1 MKNFLNV
8 EKLELCMSVTKIVY
22 NFLDNLEDG
31 FVISGWALTNEI
43 NSRSGRNT
51 YPSTLLGYCRAYC
64 DIVGGDWECL
74 DNQKSIYKFHKGAV
88 VLGKCI
94 LEGKE

>member
-1 MKNFLNV
+1 
-8 EKLELCMSVTKIVY
+8 MSVTKIVY
-22 NFLDNLEDG
+22 NFLDNLQDG
-31 FVISGWALTNEI
+31 FIISGWTLTNEI

-51 YPSTLLGYCRAYC
+51 YPSTLLGYCREYC

-88 VLGKCI
+88 ILGNCK
-94 LEGKE
+94 LEGRE